1 MCYSEGIDWQYSRTE
16 VIAIIVQIK
25 GDNEDTCLNDEG
37 DKNKFKLLWECK
49 TCQIEMDLE

>member
-37 DKNKFKLLWECK
+37 DKNKFKLL
-49 TCQIEMDLE
+49 